1 MACSAWVDVVVGG
14 GRWLKMRLGLK
25 ESRFSRRRWVYV
37 CCVRVWMVI
46 NLQVGVAVG
55 IMLLHSEAFHDA
67 PPHPHHPEP
76 PGPSFILIYELPHGH
91 SALLYH
97 LCIDP
102 SRSTRCST
110 AAQID
115 IGGGV
120 GV

>member
-1 MACSAWVDVVVGG
+1 M
-14 GRWLKMRLGLK
+14 
-25 ESRFSRRRWVYV
+25 
-37 CCVRVWMVI
+37 CCVRVWWVI
-46 NLQVGVAVG
+46 NLQLGVAVG

-67 PPHPHHPEP
+67 SPHPHHPEP

-115 IGGGV
+115 IEEGLVCVSTEIVAASQSISVCPVQEGV
-120 GV
+120 NL